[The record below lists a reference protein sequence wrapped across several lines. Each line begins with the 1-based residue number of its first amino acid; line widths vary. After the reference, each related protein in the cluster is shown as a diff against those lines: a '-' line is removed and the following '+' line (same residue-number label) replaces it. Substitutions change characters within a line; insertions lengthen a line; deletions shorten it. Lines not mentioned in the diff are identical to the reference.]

1 MATNAGLAAVLVKF
15 MRTMF
20 VIEKA
25 GVKPNSPIWSLS
37 ANRATRQ
44 DTNSPGSSS
53 DLFKVWA
60 AMSGDSKGS
69 HNAASRGAR
78 EKKPGGLQS
87 FANELDGGLD
97 SQKRARTR
105 FAELGGVRARAGVL
119 NVAGRGGSERRWPV
133 W

>member
-25 GVKPNSPIWSLS
+25 GVKRNSPIWSLS

-53 DLFKVWA
+53 DLFRVWA

-69 HNAASRGAR
+69 HNAALRGAR
-78 EKKPGGLQS
+78 EKKPGGLPS
-87 FANELDGGLD
+87 CVNDLAGGLD
-97 SQKRARTR
+97 SQKRPRTR
-105 FAELGGVRARAGVL
+105 FTALGGVRAQPGV
-119 NVAGRGGSERRWPV
+119 
-133 W
+133 